1 MKAQPLDSADE
12 IDKIARNLLLTSGA
26 WGKFPTPVDEIV
38 RYAEL
43 KIDQGVDLSKIE
55 PGFFTQQ
62 FHFLSRA
69 LTKALGMV
77 DLRQKVVYLDH
88 SQADSRKNFIKLHE
102 VGHKALSWQS
112 DLLGFM
118 DDESTLDP
126 ETKDKFEREASL
138 FASDALFQ
146 LDRFDDELKKLPLC
160 IKSPQVL
167 AKKFGGSNHAAIRRY
182 VVRSPV
188 RCAVLVLH
196 KPVVNGH
203 FSAKIRDYFQS
214 EKFTADFGEIQWQ
227 SDHCGLEWV
236 FVQEIKRGRRWHEDG
251 QVALKLPYGEFVT
264 FRYHFF
270 NNTYN
275 TFVLILPEGEHIK
288 SRVTIISRP

>member
-1 MKAQPLDSADE
+1 MKQPPLDSADE
-12 IDKIARNLLLTSGA
+12 IDKIARNLLMTSGA

-43 KIDQGVDLSKIE
+43 QIEKGVDLSKIE
-55 PGFFTQQ
+55 PGFLTRNFN
-62 FHFLSRA
+62 FLSRA

-88 SQADSRKNFIKLHE
+88 SQPEPRKNFIKLHE
-102 VGHKALSWQS
+102 VGHKALTWQS

-118 DDESTLDP
+118 DDESTLDA

-146 LDRFDDELKKLPLC
+146 VERFDDELKRLPLG

-167 AKKFGGSNHAAIRRY
+167 AKQFGGSNHAAIRRY

-196 KPVVNGH
+196 KPVVNGEY
-203 FSAKIRDYFQS
+203 SAKIRDYFQS
-214 EKFTADFGEIQWQ
+214 EKFTAEFGEIVWA
-227 SDHCGLEWV
+227 SDHCGLEWT
-236 FVQEIKRGRRWHEDG
+236 FVQEIRRGRRWHEDG
-251 QVALKLPYGEFVT
+251 TIALKLPCGEFVT

-275 TFVLILPEGEHIK
+275 TFVLILPQGEHIK
-288 SRVTIISRP
+288 SRVTIITR

>member
-1 MKAQPLDSADE
+1 M
-12 IDKIARNLLLTSGA
+12 TSGA
-26 WGKFPTPVDEIV
+26 WGKFPTPVDDLL

-43 KIDQGVDLSKIE
+43 QIEKGVDLSKIE
-55 PGFFTQQ
+55 PGFLTRN

-77 DLRQKVVYLDH
+77 DLREKVVYLDH
-88 SQADSRKNFIKLHE
+88 SQPELRKNFIKLHE
-102 VGHKALSWQS
+102 VGHKALTWQS

-118 DDESTLDP
+118 DDESSLDS
-126 ETKDKFEREASL
+126 ETKEIFEREASL

-146 LDRFDDELKKLPLC
+146 VERFDDELKKLPLC

-182 VVRSPV
+182 VERSPV

-196 KPVVNGH
+196 KPVVNGEY
-203 FSAKIRDYFQS
+203 SAKIRNYFQS
-214 EKFTADFGEIQWQ
+214 ELFTADFGNIQWG
-227 SDHCGLEWV
+227 DGHCGLDCP

-251 QVALKLPYGEFVT
+251 FVALRLPCGELVT
-264 FRYHFF
+264 FRYHYF

-275 TFVLILPEGEHIK
+275 TFVLVLPEGEHIK
-288 SRVTIISRP
+288 SRVTIISR